1 MRKIFFWETLSITVL
16 STEASYIYH
25 IILLLTKCVL
35 QASLLLIVKIFF
47 LFLKMLVPYTDFS
60 NVHLGYASELQVFN

>member
-1 MRKIFFWETLSITVL
+1 MRKKGFLGNCLSITAL

-25 IILLLTKCVL
+25 VILLLTQCVL

-47 LFLKMLVPYTDFS
+47 FYF
-60 NVHLGYASELQVFN
+60 

>member
-47 LFLKMLVPYTDFS
+47 FYF
-60 NVHLGYASELQVFN
+60 